1 MLDLALAGKSA
12 IPLLSGVVRPSGYP
26 SAEIAYDS
34 TTGSVAQ
41 VTDSNGGLWKIS
53 GSVYS
58 GSSQVYAGA
67 VLSGGPADYWRF
79 AETGAADA
87 VDQVHGGIARYNG
100 VTLGTPNGPFA
111 DSTVAGFNGTSSSVS
126 LPAAVSSHT
135 GDADMRDLTVADVHT
150 YYVMAGTTPVL
161 VHNCGEPWMGENTY
175 AKIDR
180 DHGPNSS
187 VSGKSKF
194 DEGVDYD
201 DLADH
206 SANFP
211 DRAQTTGTRCER
223 ICTSPNGKPIGVDQN
238 GLPTNVYTVV
248 TEANGRIVTMHPGI
262 PN

>member
-1 MLDLALAGKSA
+1 MLATASLALSLATSA
-12 IPLLSGVVRPSGYP
+12 TVVLH
-26 SAEIAYDS
+26 
-34 TTGSVAQ
+34 TTTHHPFWDQDTQSWVNAADLTPGHHLHTTNGQQ
-41 VTDSNGGLWKIS
+41 VTIT
-53 GSVYS
+53 
-58 GSSQVYAGA
+58 A
-67 VLSGGPADYWRF
+67 V
-79 AETGAADA
+79 
-87 VDQVHGGIARYNG
+87 H
-100 VTLGTPNGPFA
+100 
-111 DSTVAGFNGTSSSVS
+111 
-126 LPAAVSSHT
+126 SHT
-135 GDADMRDLTVADVHT
+135 GAQVMRDLTIADIHT
-150 YYVMAGTTPVL
+150 YYVMAGNTPVL

-194 DEGVDYD
+194 DEGVNYD

-211 DRAQTTGTRCER
+211 DRPQTTGTRCER